1 MMMLLLMMMM
11 MISLINVCGAS
22 IIFTKHS
29 YHIKTTSMFTYGP
42 PGHISGSDLPGV
54 PGASAHTGHM
64 LHK

>member
-1 MMMLLLMMMM
+1 
-11 MISLINVCGAS
+11 
-22 IIFTKHS
+22 
-29 YHIKTTSMFTYGP
+29 MFTYGP